1 MYIKIDQSG
10 KIEDTR
16 VNTALAF
23 SDGRRKTILID
34 RREKRKLQEIFR
46 KNNKHH
52 VFIFKT
58 FAILIFL
65 LIKNDLTEIQRIGID
80 LEYPGKDYLI
90 KDYLLTM
97 IRKYRSFD
105 KRDIIFIKVDR
116 KTKAHELAINV
127 HRGHI
132 KPDIMVTKEDIKPFI

>member
-1 MYIKIDQSG
+1 MHIKIDQSG
-10 KIEDTR
+10 KVEDTR
-16 VNTALAF
+16 VNTTLAF
-23 SDGRRKTILID
+23 SDGKRKTILID
-34 RREKRKLQEIFR
+34 RREKRELQKIFR
-46 KNNKHH
+46 QNNKGH

-65 LIKNDLTEIQRIGID
+65 LIKDNLMEIQHISID
-80 LEYPGKDYLI
+80 LEYLGKDYLI

-105 KRDIIFIKVDR
+105 KRDIVFTKVGR

-127 HRGHI
+127 YRKHI
-132 KPDIMVTKEDIKPFI
+132 KPDIIATKENIILFI

>member
-1 MYIKIDQSG
+1 MHIKIDQSG
-10 KIEDTR
+10 KVEDTKA
-16 VNTALAF
+16 NTVVAF
-23 SDGRRKTILID
+23 SNGKRKSILIN
-34 RREKRKLQEIFR
+34 RKEKRELETIFR
-46 KNNKHH
+46 KNNKSK

-65 LIKNDLTEIQRIGID
+65 LIKDDLIEIQHISID

-105 KRDIIFIKVDR
+105 KRDIAFTRVDR

-127 HRGHI
+127 YRNHI
-132 KPDIMVTKEDIKPFI
+132 KPDIIVDKKDVLSLN

>member
-1 MYIKIDQSG
+1 MHIKIDQSG
-10 KIEDTR
+10 KVEDTR
-16 VNTALAF
+16 ANTIIAF
-23 SDGRRKTILID
+23 SNGKRKSILID
-34 RREKRKLQEIFR
+34 RKEKRELETIFR
-46 KNNKHH
+46 KNNKSK

-65 LIKNDLTEIQRIGID
+65 LIKDDLIEIQHISID

-97 IRKYRSFD
+97 IRKYRSFG
-105 KRDIIFIKVDR
+105 KRDIAFIRVDR

-127 HRGHI
+127 HRNHI
-132 KPDIMVTKEDIKPFI
+132 KPDIIVDKKDVLSLN